1 MGNQLVL
8 QPFICMAAT
17 DFLEGKDTSMKRH
30 LRAVLAADIVGYSRL
45 MEADEAGT
53 ITRQKNHLSELIKPT
68 IAEHDGNIV
77 KLMGDGV
84 LVEFSS
90 VVDAVQC
97 AIALQR
103 AMVGREAD
111 IPEDQKIRY
120 RVGINLGDVFFE
132 DSDIFGDGVN
142 IAARLEQM
150 AEPGGICVSGTA
162 FDHLKYNIEAG
173 HEFLGELRVK
183 NIQQAVRVYR
193 ILIDEKSAAA
203 AIANPISRTGIRN
216 WAVVATVFVLCAI
229 AGGTWWWWAQ
239 QPDQTVVKSE
249 VAANVAGSRADNSP
263 DVGRTPS
270 NGLSIAVLPFDNLSG
285 DPEQDYFS
293 DGMTEDLITD
303 LSQISSLF
311 VLARNTVFTY
321 KGKAVNVQQVAR
333 ELGVGFVLE
342 GSVRK
347 SGDRV
352 RINAQLIDAHTGG
365 HIWANRYD
373 RKLTDVFALQDDV
386 VQKIVTAL
394 AITLKPE
401 EKQRL
406 ATSSKV
412 HPGAYDLL
420 LRGLEK
426 LRRFS
431 RETNLEAQTYFEQ
444 AIALDP
450 TFVRAHADLALTHA
464 LQAEQHWTED
474 PVSSS
479 QRALEIANHAL
490 TLDVANAQVYFALSV
505 IHRSLGNSDDAV
517 LVSKRTVELEPN
529 YADGYATLA
538 ISLNYAGYPNEGLE
552 AIKRATRLNP
562 LKPFFYVWTE
572 GQSNYLLGRYEEA
585 AKLFEQVAGANPEFP
600 AGHKML
606 AATYAEIGRIQDA
619 KWAASELLTIAP
631 GFNLSSEAERI
642 SYKNTVVLERYIEG
656 LRAAGLE

>member
-1 MGNQLVL
+1 
-8 QPFICMAAT
+8 
-17 DFLEGKDTSMKRH
+17 MKRH
-30 LRAVLAADIVGYSRL
+30 LRAILAADMVGYSRL
-45 MEADEAGT
+45 MEADEVGT
-53 ITRQKNHLSELIKPT
+53 IKRQKIHLTELVKPT
-68 IAEHDGNIV
+68 IAQHDGNLV
-77 KLMGDGV
+77 KLTGDGV

-97 AIALQR
+97 AVALQR
-103 AMVGREAD
+103 AMVEREAD
-111 IPEDQKIRY
+111 IPKDRQITY
-120 RVGINLGDVFFE
+120 RVGINLGDVIFE
-132 DSDIFGDGVN
+132 DDDIFGDGVN
-142 IAARLEQM
+142 IAARLEEM

-162 FDHLKYNIEAG
+162 FDHLKSNIEVG
-173 HEFLGELRVK
+173 YEFLGELNVK

-193 ILIDEKSAAA
+193 ILIDDKAVGSTV
-203 AIANPISRTGIRN
+203 ANPKDRTGIRN
-216 WAVVATVFVLCAI
+216 WAVISAVLVFVTI
-229 AGGTWWWWAQ
+229 AGGAWWWAQ
-239 QPDQTVVKSE
+239 QPDRSVHKSE
-249 VAANVAGSRADNSP
+249 VIANVSGNQANKSPGAARA
-263 DVGRTPS
+263 PS
-270 NGLSIAVLPFDNLSG
+270 NALSIAVLPFDNLSG

-303 LSQISSLF
+303 LSQVSSLF

-490 TLDVANAQVYFALSV
+490 TLDDANAQVYFALSV

-619 KWAASELLTIAP
+619 KWAAGELLTIAP

-642 SYKNTVVLERYIEG
+642 SYKNTVVLQRYIEG